1 MTKRIAVESE
11 VKHGQTYWQIVD
23 YDDKCVI
30 AELGCSPD
38 SESWAEEI
46 VKRWDAYKPPQETGP
61 GDDDEPD
68 CLELLTGATRSERM
82 AVIHN
87 AEMKREAKERDLEE
101 ARGK

>member
-23 YDDKCVI
+23 YDDECVI
-30 AELGCSPD
+30 AELGCSLD

-61 GDDDEPD
+61 GDDSGPD
-68 CLELLTGATRSERM
+68 YLELATGISAKHSRDILSMKEL
-82 AVIHN
+82 
-87 AEMKREAKERDLEE
+87 KREAAERDRDE